1 MRFIWCV
8 TIFSGC
14 ILLCSQFIHLYH
26 LYKLERNSYIHYQN
40 EFIKGGVHEF
50 NMKSANL
57 KKAGCLVGFDAKS
70 NNLAYR
76 IDDRKST
83 TGYML
88 KIISNGP

>member
-57 KKAGCLVGFDAKS
+57 KNQVAWLALTRKAIIWHTG
-70 NNLAYR
+70 
-76 IDDRKST
+76 ST
-83 TGYML
+83 IENQLPVTC
-88 KIISNGP
+88 